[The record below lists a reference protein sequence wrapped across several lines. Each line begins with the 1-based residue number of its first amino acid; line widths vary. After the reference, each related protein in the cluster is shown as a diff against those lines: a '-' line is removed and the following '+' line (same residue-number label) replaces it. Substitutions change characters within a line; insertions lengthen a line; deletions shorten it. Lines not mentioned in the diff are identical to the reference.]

1 MRRLDNAGA
10 REYNKNGKKRR
21 MNMKFGILT
30 SGGDC
35 AGLNAVIR
43 AIGLYLLNNVK
54 NAQIVGI
61 PEGYA
66 GLIRGESYPL
76 NREDFEGLLT
86 MGGTIL
92 RTRRTPFKRM
102 TVLEE
107 GGTRLSRMVANYKK
121 MGLDCLFTLGG
132 AGTHK
137 TAALLSMEGC
147 NVIGVPKTIDN
158 DIYGTD
164 VTFGFRTAV
173 EVVTDAFD
181 RIETTTRSHSRTMLV
196 EVMGNKAGWLT
207 LHSGIAAGA
216 HMILIPEIP
225 FNLDAVCDFVNARIA
240 AGETYTMIAVAE
252 GAVLDG
258 EARFKKEER
267 VFVRTELG
275 ESTVTRHLAEVVGER
290 TGQETRYSVLGYL
303 QRGGTPC
310 AYDRLLCTRLGGYA
324 AKLAVEGRFGVTA
337 AVNGNNITFN
347 ALPDIAGKYKFVD
360 PHGEEVALARG
371 IGISFGDRT

>member
-1 MRRLDNAGA
+1 
-10 REYNKNGKKRR
+10 
-21 MNMKFGILT
+21 MKFGILT

-43 AIGLYLLNNVK
+43 SIGLYLLRNVK
-54 NAQIVGI
+54 NAEIVGI
-61 PEGYA
+61 PDGYG

-76 NREDFEGLLT
+76 GKEDFEGILAS
-86 MGGTIL
+86 GGTIL
-92 RTRRTPFKRM
+92 HTSRQPFKKM
-102 TVLEE
+102 TVSEE

-137 TAALLSMEGC
+137 TAAMLSMEGC

-173 EVVTDAFD
+173 EVVTEAFD
-181 RIETTTRSHSRTMLV
+181 RIATTAESHSRIMLV

-207 LHSGIAAGA
+207 LQSGIAAGA

-225 FNLDAVCDFVNARIA
+225 FSLDAVCDFLSARLA
-240 AGETYTMIAVAE
+240 AGERSTMVAVAE
-252 GAVLDG
+252 GALLDS
-258 EARFKKEER
+258 EAKFKKEQR
-267 VFVRTELG
+267 AFVRTALG
-275 ESTVTRHLAEVVGER
+275 ESTVTRHLAEVIGER
-290 TGQETRYSVLGYL
+290 TGAETRYSVLGYL

-310 AYDRLLCTRLGGYA
+310 AYDRLLCSRLGGYA

-337 AVNGNNITFN
+337 AVSGNSITFN
-347 ALPDIAGKYKFVD
+347 ALADIAGKYKFVD
-360 PHGEEVALARG
+360 PQGEEVRFARS
-371 IGISFGDRT
+371 IGISFGDRA

>member
-1 MRRLDNAGA
+1 
-10 REYNKNGKKRR
+10 
-21 MNMKFGILT
+21 MKFGILT

-43 AIGLYLLNNVK
+43 AIGLYLANNVK
-54 NAQIVGI
+54 NAEIVGI

-76 NREDFEGLLT
+76 TKADLEGLLPV
-86 MGGTIL
+86 GGTIL
-92 RTRRTPFKRM
+92 KTRRTPFKRM

-158 DIYGTD
+158 DIFGTD

-181 RIETTTRSHSRTMLV
+181 RIETTTRSHSRIMLV

-207 LHSGIAAGA
+207 LQSGIAAGVQ
-216 HMILIPEIP
+216 MILIPEIP
-225 FNLDAVCDFVNARIA
+225 FNLDVVCDTLNARIA

-252 GAVLDG
+252 GAVLDA

-267 VFVRTELG
+267 AFARPAFG
-275 ESTVTRHLAEVVGER
+275 ETTVTRHLAEVIGER

-310 AYDRLLCTRLGGYA
+310 AYDRFLCTRLGGYA

-337 AVNGNNITFN
+337 AVVGNEITFN

-360 PHGEEVALARG
+360 PMGGEVACARG
-371 IGISFGDRT
+371 IGISFGDRR